1 MKKGGYQ
8 ILELKC
14 EKEVNIVNDLA
25 SLSDDMY
32 TLIIDKSITD
42 DVELFLYNL
51 TENNKTILLKNL
63 IIGTH
68 YLTFYCSIVTPKD
81 NIIYYVINSKSS
93 TGYDSYNTQGND
105 YFIVKLDDNYILVI
119 DLAGKA
125 IILKLYKG
133 AITQ

>member
-14 EKEVNIVNDLA
+14 KKEVNIVNDLA
-25 SLSDDMY
+25 SFSDDMF
-32 TLIIDKSITD
+32 TLIIDETITD

-63 IIGTH
+63 LIGSN
-68 YLTFYCSIVTPKD
+68 YLTFYCNIVTPQD
-81 NIIYYVINSKSS
+81 NVTYYAINSSVSK
-93 TGYDSYNTQGND
+93 GYEVYNTKD
-105 YFIVKLDDNYILVI
+105 DDFFIVKLNDDYILI
-119 DLAGKA
+119 INLEGNA
-125 IILKLYKG
+125 IIVKLYKG

>member
-14 EKEVNIVNDLA
+14 KKDVNLVNDLA
-25 SLSDDMY
+25 SFSDDMR
-32 TLIIDKSITD
+32 TLIIDESITD

-63 IIGTH
+63 LMGLH
-68 YLTFYCSIVTPKD
+68 YLTFYCNIVTPKD
-81 NIIYYVINSKSS
+81 NVTYYVINSSLSK
-93 TGYDSYNTQGND
+93 GYESYNTKDSD
-105 YFIVKLDDNYILVI
+105 YFIIKLSDDYILII
-119 DLAGKA
+119 DLSGNA

-133 AITQ
+133 VITQ

>member
-14 EKEVNIVNDLA
+14 KKEVNIVNDLA
-25 SLSDDMY
+25 SFSDDMF
-32 TLIIDKSITD
+32 TLIIDETITD

-63 IIGTH
+63 LIGSH
-68 YLTFYCSIVTPKD
+68 YLTFYCNIVTPQD
-81 NIIYYVINSKSS
+81 NVTYYAINSSVSK
-93 TGYDSYNTQGND
+93 GYEVYNTKD
-105 YFIVKLDDNYILVI
+105 DDFFIVKLNDDYILI
-119 DLAGKA
+119 INLEGNA
-125 IILKLYKG
+125 IIVKLYKG